1 MSSTDDKP
9 RKFPASMT
17 SPQLIALLDEMCSI
31 GCAARSTRLV
41 QNGNHRE
48 TSYKLTLSDIHEA
61 DALLDML
68 DDMNAE
74 NETLKAP

>member
-41 QNGNHRE
+41 QNHRE
-48 TSYKLTLSDIHEA
+48 TFYKLNVTDIWEA
-61 DALLDML
+61 DALLDTL
-68 DDMNAE
+68 DDMNASQGTE
-74 NETLKAP
+74 KGP